1 IEQRVKQLYP
11 AAIVTPYLTLGGT
24 DAYKY
29 QRVSKNIYRFMLVKI
44 NNSEQQSIHSTNEYL
59 SIENYMKM
67 IHYFEFIMTNYDK

>member
-1 IEQRVKQLYP
+1 MP
-11 AAIVTPYLTLGGT
+11 
-24 DAYKY
+24 
-29 QRVSKNIYRFMLVKI
+29 VKI